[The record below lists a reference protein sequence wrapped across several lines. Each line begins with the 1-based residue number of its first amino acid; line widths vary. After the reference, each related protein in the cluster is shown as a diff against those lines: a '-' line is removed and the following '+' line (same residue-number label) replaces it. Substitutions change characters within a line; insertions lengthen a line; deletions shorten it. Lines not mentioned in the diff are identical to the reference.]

1 MASMGIGT
9 LLQNR
14 QMKLAW
20 GATNRWFCRPFN
32 LKVADPGGMISY
44 LVALKGVQSDVI
56 HSPIDKSHFL
66 KMLG

>member
-9 LLQNR
+9 FLQNR

-20 GATNRWFCRPFN
+20 GATNSWFCRPFN
-32 LKVADPGGMISY
+32 LKVADPGEWY
-44 LVALKGVQSDVI
+44 HTLLPLKGVQSDVI